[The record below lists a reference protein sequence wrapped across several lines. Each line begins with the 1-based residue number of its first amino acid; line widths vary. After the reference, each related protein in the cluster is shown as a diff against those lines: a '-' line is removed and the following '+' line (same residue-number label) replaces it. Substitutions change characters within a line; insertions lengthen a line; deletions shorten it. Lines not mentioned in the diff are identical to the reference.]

1 MDQIIDLIKDDLKKA
16 IKSQDNIKKLVYRF
30 ILSAIHNEEIKLGKE
45 LDNDMVMKL
54 MIKQAQQRKESIE
67 AFKLGSRE
75 DLISK
80 ETQELKI
87 IEQFLPEQIDESEI
101 KNLAQQT
108 INEVGAES
116 VKDLGKVMP
125 IIMKKLAGKAE
136 GKIVN
141 KIVTGVT
148 KIVIMQ

>member
-1 MDQIIDLIKDDLKKA
+1 MDQIINLIKNDLKKA
-16 IKSQDNIKKLVYRF
+16 IKSQDTIKKSVYRF

-45 LDNDMVMKL
+45 LDNDMVMKI

-87 IEQFLPEQIDESEI
+87 IEQFLPEQIDDSEI
-101 KNLAQQT
+101 KNLAKET
-108 INEVGAES
+108 IDAVGAES
-116 VKDLGKVMP
+116 IKDLGKVMP
-125 IIMKKLAGKAE
+125 ILMKKLAGKAE

-141 KIVTGVT
+141 KIVTELLS
-148 KIVIMQ
+148 

>member
-1 MDQIIDLIKDDLKKA
+1 MDQIINFIKDDLKKA
-16 IKSQDNIKKLVYRF
+16 IKSQDNLKKSVYRF

-45 LDNDMVMKL
+45 LDNNMVIKL
-54 MIKQAQQRKESIE
+54 MIKQAQQRKDSIE

-75 DLISK
+75 DLINK
-80 ETQELKI
+80 EAQELKI
-87 IEQFLPEQIDESEI
+87 IEQFLPAQIDENQI

-108 INEVGAES
+108 IDEVGAES

-125 IIMKKLAGKAE
+125 ILMKKLAGKAE

-141 KIVTGVT
+141 KVVTELLS
-148 KIVIMQ
+148 

>member
-1 MDQIIDLIKDDLKKA
+1 MDQIIDFIKDDLKKA
-16 IKSQDNIKKLVYRF
+16 IKSKDNIKKSVYRF

-54 MIKQAQQRKESIE
+54 MIKQAQQRKDSIE

-80 ETQELKI
+80 ETQELEI
-87 IEQFLPEQIDESEI
+87 IEQFLPAQIKESEI
-101 KNLAQQT
+101 KDLAQQT
-108 INEVGAES
+108 IDEVGAES

-125 IIMKKLAGKAE
+125 ILMKKLSGKAE

-141 KIVTGVT
+141 KVVTELLS
-148 KIVIMQ
+148 

>member
-16 IKSQDNIKKLVYRF
+16 IKSQDNIKKSVYRF

-45 LDNDMVMKL
+45 LDNDMVMKQ

-87 IEQFLPEQIDESEI
+87 IEQFLPEQIEESEI

-125 IIMKKLAGKAE
+125 ILMKKLAGKAE

-141 KIVTGVT
+141 KIVTELLS
-148 KIVIMQ
+148 

>member
-1 MDQIIDLIKDDLKKA
+1 MNQIIDLIKNDLKKA
-16 IKSQDNIKKLVYRF
+16 IKSQDTIKKSVYRF

-45 LDNDMVMKL
+45 LDNDMVMKI

-80 ETQELKI
+80 ETKELKI
-87 IEQFLPEQIDESEI
+87 IEQFLPEQIDDSEI
-101 KNLAQQT
+101 KNLAKET
-108 INEVGAES
+108 IDAVGAES
-116 VKDLGKVMP
+116 IKDLGKVMP
-125 IIMKKLAGKAE
+125 ILMKKLSGKAE

-141 KIVTGVT
+141 KIVTELLS
-148 KIVIMQ
+148 

>member
-1 MDQIIDLIKDDLKKA
+1 MDQIIDFIKDDLKKA
-16 IKSQDNIKKLVYRF
+16 IKSKDNIKKSVYRF

-54 MIKQAQQRKESIE
+54 MIKQAQQRKDSIE

-80 ETQELKI
+80 ETEELEI
-87 IEQFLPEQIDESEI
+87 IEQFLPAQIEESEI

-108 INEVGAES
+108 IDEVGAES

-125 IIMKKLAGKAE
+125 ILMKKLSGKAE

-141 KIVTGVT
+141 KVVTELLS
-148 KIVIMQ
+148 

>member
-54 MIKQAQQRKESIE
+54 MIKQAQQRKDSIE

-87 IEQFLPEQIDESEI
+87 IEQFLPEQIDVSEI

-125 IIMKKLAGKAE
+125 ILMKKLAGKAE

-141 KIVTGVT
+141 KVVTELLS
-148 KIVIMQ
+148 

>member
-1 MDQIIDLIKDDLKKA
+1 MDQIIDFIKDDLKKA
-16 IKSQDNIKKLVYRF
+16 IKSKDNIKKSVYRF

-54 MIKQAQQRKESIE
+54 MIKQAQQRKDSIE

-80 ETQELKI
+80 ETEELEI
-87 IEQFLPEQIDESEI
+87 IEQFLPAQIEESEI
-101 KNLAQQT
+101 KTLAQQ
-108 INEVGAES
+108 IIDEVGAES

-125 IIMKKLAGKAE
+125 ILMKKLSGKAE

-141 KIVTGVT
+141 KVVTELLS
-148 KIVIMQ
+148 

>member
-1 MDQIIDLIKDDLKKA
+1 MDQIINFIKDDLKKA
-16 IKSQDNIKKLVYRF
+16 IKSQDNLKKSVYRF

-45 LDNDMVMKL
+45 LDNNMVIKL
-54 MIKQAQQRKESIE
+54 MIKQAQQRKDSIE

-75 DLISK
+75 DLINK
-80 ETQELKI
+80 EAQELKI
-87 IEQFLPEQIDESEI
+87 IEQFLPAQIDESQI

-108 INEVGAES
+108 IDEVGAES

-125 IIMKKLAGKAE
+125 ILMKKLAGKAD

-141 KIVTGVT
+141 KVVTELLS
-148 KIVIMQ
+148 

>member
-1 MDQIIDLIKDDLKKA
+1 MDQIIDLIKNDLKKA
-16 IKSQDNIKKLVYRF
+16 IKSQDTIKKSVYRF

-45 LDNDMVMKL
+45 LDNDMVMKI

-80 ETQELKI
+80 ETKELKI
-87 IEQFLPEQIDESEI
+87 IEQFLPEQIDDSEI
-101 KNLAQQT
+101 KNLAKQT
-108 INEVGAES
+108 IDAVGAES
-116 VKDLGKVMP
+116 IKDLGKVMP
-125 IIMKKLAGKAE
+125 VLMKKLSGKAE

-141 KIVTGVT
+141 KIVTELLS
-148 KIVIMQ
+148 

>member
-67 AFKLGSRE
+67 AFKNGNRIDLVQRE
-75 DLISK
+75 EK
-80 ETQELKI
+80 ELSIIMSYLPNQLSETEIENIVKEGI
-87 IEQFLPEQIDESEI
+87 IETKATS
-101 KNLAQQT
+101 
-108 INEVGAES
+108 S
-116 VKDLGKVMP
+116 KDIGKVMSWVMP
-125 IIMKKLAGKAE
+125 KVKGKAD
-136 GKIVN
+136 GKIISVA
-141 KIVTGVT
+141 VTA
-148 KIVIMQ
+148 ILNE

>member
-108 INEVGAES
+108 INEVGAKS

-141 KIVTGVT
+141 KIVTELLS
-148 KIVIMQ
+148 

>member
-54 MIKQAQQRKESIE
+54 MIKQAQQRKEIIE

-141 KIVTGVT
+141 KIVTELLS
-148 KIVIMQ
+148 

>member
-125 IIMKKLAGKAE
+125 ILMKKLAGKAE

-141 KIVTGVT
+141 KIVTELLS
-148 KIVIMQ
+148 

>member
-1 MDQIIDLIKDDLKKA
+1 MDQIINFIKDDLKKA
-16 IKSQDNIKKLVYRF
+16 IKSQDNLKKSVYRF

-45 LDNDMVMKL
+45 LDNNMVIKL
-54 MIKQAQQRKESIE
+54 MIKQAQQRKDSME

-75 DLISK
+75 DLINK
-80 ETQELKI
+80 EAQELKI
-87 IEQFLPEQIDESEI
+87 IEQFLPAQIDESQI

-108 INEVGAES
+108 IDEVGAES

-125 IIMKKLAGKAE
+125 ILMKKLAGKAE

-141 KIVTGVT
+141 KVVTELLS
-148 KIVIMQ
+148 